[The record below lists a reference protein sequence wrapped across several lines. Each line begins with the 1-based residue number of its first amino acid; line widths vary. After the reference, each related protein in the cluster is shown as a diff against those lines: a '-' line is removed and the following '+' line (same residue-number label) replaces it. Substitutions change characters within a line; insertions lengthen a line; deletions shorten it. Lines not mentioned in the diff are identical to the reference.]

1 VSSDVSVELTLS
13 GAVCRIT
20 LTRAARRNALTRAML
35 AELRR
40 VISAIDPAVRVVVLQ
55 AEGPVFCAGMDLGEM
70 QAAAAAPDATAV
82 WRQDAQL
89 YREVCEAL
97 WSLPMPTLAVV
108 QGPVVA
114 GGVGLVCACD
124 IVLASAKATFA
135 LPEPQRGLTAAIVTP
150 FLVRRVGEAAAGS
163 LLLSGRTWMATR
175 ALRRGLCDEVTYP
188 ERLETAAD
196 DLLQSILAG
205 GPQAF
210 ATTKRNLRAW
220 SQRPLSE
227 ALDAAVEESARLRGE
242 AEAQEGLRAFL
253 EKRTPGWA
261 PERS

>member
-1 VSSDVSVELTLS
+1 MPSDVSVELTHS

-20 LTRAARRNALTRAML
+20 LSRAAKRNALTRAML
-35 AELRR
+35 AELRT
-40 VISAIDPAVRVVVLQ
+40 AIASIDVATRVVVLQ

-70 QAAAAAPDATAV
+70 QATAADPDASAV

-108 QGPVVA
+108 QGPAVA

-124 IVLASAKATFA
+124 LVLASAKATFL
-135 LPEPQRGLTAAIVTP
+135 LPEPQRGLTAAVVTP
-150 FLVRRVGEAAAGS
+150 FLVRRVGAAAAGS

-188 ERLETAAD
+188 ERLGSAAD
-196 DLLQSILAG
+196 ELLQAILSG
-205 GPQAF
+205 GPEAL
-210 ATTKRNLRAW
+210 AATKRNLRAW
-220 SQRPLSE
+220 SHRPLTE

-242 AEAQEGLRAFL
+242 AEAEEGLRAFL
-253 EKRTPGWA
+253 EKRKPNWSL
-261 PERS
+261 EES